1 MSDQPTFKDKRG
13 MSENLD
19 LKQPILPG
27 KGATDY
33 ERYLQLDDLLA
44 LQKTKETLRH
54 PDEMTFI
61 VIHQAS
67 ELLLKGIGFD
77 LERVRQ
83 AMAESDLANA
93 SRLLRRVNRMLEH
106 PISMLH
112 ALETL
117 TPYDYHIIRAGLG
130 HGSGL
135 DSPGFLGIL
144 HLGPKLNLVFQEQ
157 LAKARLSVEEM
168 YRRHAEKE
176 VFAIHDLAEQLL
188 DFDERMQIFRY
199 HHFKLACRIIGGGVL
214 GTTGNPVD
222 ILKQRQ
228 EHSFFKEL
236 WEARNVI
243 TAKVNAAH
251 DTEAKGHGET
261 EKPGY

>member
-13 MSENLD
+13 MTENLD
-19 LKQPILPG
+19 LKEPILPG

-44 LQKTKETLRH
+44 LQKTDKLRH

-61 VIHQAS
+61 VIHQSS

-83 AMAESDLANA
+83 AMAASDLANA
-93 SRLLRRVNRMLEH
+93 SRLLRRINRMIEY
-106 PISMLH
+106 PIDMLH

-144 HLGPKLNLVFQEQ
+144 HIGPKLNLVLQEQ
-157 LAKARLSVEEM
+157 LAKQKLTPEEM
-168 YRRHAEKE
+168 YRRHSEPE
-176 VFAIHDLAEQLL
+176 VFAMHQLAEDLL
-188 DFDERMQIFRY
+188 DFDEHMQIFRY

-228 EHSFFKEL
+228 EHSFFKDL
-236 WEARNVI
+236 WEARNLI
-243 TAKVNAAH
+243 TAKVNAAR
-251 DTEAKGHGET
+251 DTEAGGHGEKD
-261 EKPGY
+261 KPGY